1 MKCNVS
7 LKENKVSKP
16 FMDLYLSMR
25 SEIWRRCQNIAECYY
40 DAKLWTKGINYIT
53 NFDIEDDKIIIY
65 EGAHGMDLEFE
76 LEDFFDNEK
85 LESSIIEDINNCL
98 MEE

>member
-1 MKCNVS
+1 
-7 LKENKVSKP
+7 
-16 FMDLYLSMR
+16 
-25 SEIWRRCQNIAECYY
+25 
-40 DAKLWTKGINYIT
+40 
-53 NFDIEDDKIIIY
+53 
-65 EGAHGMDLEFE
+65 MDLEFE